1 MATKTPQVGEQA
13 PDFELPGTDGPF
25 KLSEHRGERVVL
37 LFYPGDNTMV
47 CTKQFCS
54 YRDRADDFATLDAT
68 VVGISSQDLASHEGF
83 IAKHGLNVPLL
94 SDVDRQV
101 SISYSAFSPRLGI
114 KRAVIVID
122 EQGIVRARHDHLL
135 GLDYQSV
142 DELKAMLD
150 ALPSP
155 APEARY
161 LGVSEPTVRLWVRRD
176 ALAALPGFK
185 PALIEHESLRRVGRA
200 VRELR
205 ARGEDREWLEG
216 VVRYVE
222 DMTDRSS
229 PSVRQGLKELA
240 EGKLQPA

>member
-1 MATKTPQVGEQA
+1 MAKTPQVGEQA

-54 YRDRADDFATLDAT
+54 YRDRAADFAGLDAT

-101 SISYSAFSPRLGI
+101 AINYSAFSPRLGI

-122 EQGIVRARHDHLL
+122 EDGIVRHRHDHLL

-142 DELKAMLD
+142 DELKAALD
-150 ALPSP
+150 TLPSP
-155 APEARY
+155 AA
-161 LGVSEPTVRLWVRRD
+161 
-176 ALAALPGFK
+176 
-185 PALIEHESLRRVGRA
+185 
-200 VRELR
+200 
-205 ARGEDREWLEG
+205 
-216 VVRYVE
+216 
-222 DMTDRSS
+222 
-229 PSVRQGLKELA
+229 
-240 EGKLQPA
+240 